1 MFTHEHTK
9 QMLKELQKEKDI
21 TKVGFLVTTTNI
33 RTWGGG
39 EVGGSQVNK
48 SPQAGDVVSERSEL

>member
-1 MFTHEHTK
+1 
-9 QMLKELQKEKDI
+9 MLKELQKEKDI

-33 RTWGGG
+33 RTWGG